1 MKTASALCLDFS
13 TDVTFVDVFEKQ
25 STRLGDKLA
34 AHCGG
39 KSISYRDLNVSATRL
54 ARLLHVKGVQK
65 SDRVVVAVPPSLEI
79 LIAILALHK
88 LGAVYVP
95 LDPGFPAN
103 RIAVILAEVEPRYVL
118 GLADN
123 SFLPVDARDLFID
136 LAAPTDVAVEINPEV
151 SLSPSDISHIYF
163 TSGTTGKPKGVVADH
178 GNLLHY
184 VTSAVERYG
193 FGETDHFI
201 AAARYTFSISLFEL
215 LVPLAA
221 GAEITLLSRDQVLD
235 MQQLSAAVSRATVF
249 HFGPSL
255 LKQLLPYIEQHYQ
268 SFAAFDHV
276 HHASSGGDMVP
287 PEILEKLKAIFRKA
301 EVFVIYGSSEISC
314 MGCTYEAP
322 RAQKITRTKVGK
334 AFGDMQVCILD
345 EQLNPVDSGEVGN
358 LYFSGPGLVTGY
370 LNQPVLTAEKFIEL
384 DGLRFY
390 AIGDV
395 GRADENGNIELL
407 GRADFQVQIRGMRV
421 ELLEIEHHLK
431 SLPAVAD
438 CVVVARQHGED
449 SDQTLVAYLVIRD
462 GEPTSAAY
470 FADYLK
476 QYLPDYTIPG
486 QFVRLKKLP
495 LNHNGKLD
503 RSQLP
508 APDANNLLLT
518 GSYQAPETEVQRGL
532 LAMLQSLF
540 NVDGIGIDHD
550 FFELGGDSLT
560 AVRYLM
566 EVDKQFGRFIPIPFL
581 LEHPTI
587 RQLAEVIE
595 NKKPVTGVG
604 DVVVLKH
611 GNSEPPLFCLYGV
624 LLYRDLALSLD
635 TPRTVC
641 GVYLEEEMLLLQPG
655 VDVAEVQALHSVDQ
669 IARRYLR
676 SITTFQTHGPY
687 YLAGESF
694 GGIIALE
701 VARLLRE
708 QGEEVHLVAMLDSM
722 APGFWQSLSQA
733 RKLIRHLKKILRER
747 RAYLNR
753 SLLRKIKNKI
763 FKSRVGPA
771 ADQRANARA
780 LASST
785 YHPETFS
792 EPVVLFKAKE
802 RTEFE
807 LESADLGWGRFLSRL
822 TVHEVSGDHLGMLQE
837 GTVQDLAAKLRPYL

>member
-39 KSISYRDLNVSATRL
+39 KSISYRDLNARATRL
-54 ARLLHVKGVQK
+54 ARLLHAKGVQK

-103 RIAVILAEVEPRYVL
+103 RIAVILAEVEPRYIL
-118 GLADN
+118 GLAN
-123 SFLPVDARDLFID
+123 SSFLPVEARDLFID
-136 LAAPTDVAVEINPEV
+136 VSVPSADVAVEINPDV
-151 SLSPSDISHIYF
+151 TLNDISHIFF

-178 GNLLHY
+178 RNLLHY
-184 VTSAVERYG
+184 ITSAVERYG
-193 FGETDHFI
+193 FNETDHFI

-215 LVPLAA
+215 MVPLAA
-221 GAEITLLSRDQVLD
+221 GAEVTLLPRDQVLD

-255 LKQLLPYIEQHYQ
+255 LKQLLPYIEQHYP
-268 SFAAFDHV
+268 SFDSFNRLHHV
-276 HHASSGGDMVP
+276 SSGGDMVP
-287 PEILEKLKAIFRKA
+287 PEILEKLKTIFRNA

-314 MGCTYEAP
+314 MGCTYEAS
-322 RAQKITRTKVGK
+322 RSEKITRTKVGR
-334 AFGDMQVCILD
+334 AFGGMQVRILD
-345 EQLNPVDSGEVGN
+345 DQLRPVKLGEVGS

-370 LNQPVLTAEKFIEL
+370 LNQPVLTAEKFVEL
-384 DGLRFY
+384 NGERFY

-395 GRADENGNIELL
+395 GRADESGDIELL

-421 ELLEIEHHLK
+421 EILEIEHYLK

-438 CVVVARQHGED
+438 CVVVARQQAED
-449 SDQTLVAYLVIRD
+449 SDQALVAYLVIRD

-476 QYLPDYTIPG
+476 QYLPDYMIPG

-540 NVDGIGIDHD
+540 NVDGIGINHD

-566 EVDKQFGRFIPIPFL
+566 EVDKQFGRFVPIPFL

-722 APGFWQSLSQA
+722 APGFWQSLSPA
-733 RKLIRHLKKILRER
+733 RKLIRHLKKVLRER

-753 SLLRKIKNKI
+753 SLLRKIKNNI

-807 LESADLGWGRFLSRL
+807 PESADLGWGRFLSRL